1 MKPGGWPSRVLY
13 NVDVADFIPV
23 VSPTLSLWPLCFL
36 SEVCGLEWLR
46 VLVFWRNYIRV
57 APCPSLVSG
66 REFWDLCSS
75 HFCDVSLESGHR
87 LSLGGLFP
95 RQRQQQIKA
104 TVSLTSRFSPTEG
117 KWQQFSER
125 PRARKDSEAGHVRTR
140 TWELR
145 TIGRGSR
152 FKTAKT
158 RSPLSSRCASG
169 FHCGM
174 QWV

>member
-1 MKPGGWPSRVLY
+1 MKPGGWPGRVLH
-13 NVDVADFIPV
+13 NVDVADFSPV
-23 VSPTLSLWPLCFL
+23 VSPRRFLWPLRFL
-36 SEVCGLEWLR
+36 SEVCGLERLR

-57 APCPSLVSG
+57 APCPSLVSC

-75 HFCDVSLESGHR
+75 HVCDVSLESRHR

-125 PRARKDSEAGHVRTR
+125 PMAWKDSEASPVRTR

-145 TIGRGSR
+145 TIGRGSG
-152 FKTAKT
+152 FKTAMT
-158 RSPLSSRCASG
+158 WSPLSSRCASG